1 MPKQKTDPKHMYPLR
16 DAIRRRINEFGITQ
30 SEAAR
35 RVDVEVRLLNYWQN
49 SLRSMPGP
57 EQWRAL
63 VVGLGLDGEELLR
76 ELGYVN
82 PTPHRVYRR
91 SIFD

>member
-16 DAIRRRINEFGITQ
+16 DAIRRRINELGITH

-35 RVDVEVRLLNYWQN
+35 RVGIEVRLLTHYQN
-49 SLRSMPGP
+49 RLRSMPGP

-63 VVGLGLDGEELLR
+63 VEGLELDGEGLLR
-76 ELGYVN
+76 ELGYWGL
-82 PTPHRVYRR
+82 
-91 SIFD
+91 